1 MIEDEACQRAAPGS
15 LGGVMVPD
23 GVTIFMAARTTQAA
37 MLGRVDLNARLVE
50 QMAAQQQLR
59 GMT

>member
-1 MIEDEACQRAAPGS
+1 MVEDEARQRAAPGS

-59 GMT
+59 G